1 MEMVANKRGPALAT
15 GARQVRWSVLGDGP
29 RRDVVSK
36 LSKFRGDSV
45 LTPKRVFCPEPA
57 HQGAQIGIGRR
68 SANGPL
74 GLPTPDQTPKGT
86 MPADNS
92 LGPYD
97 GDCIKR
103 RAEEAGTESKQDA
116 ISRSEAGLG
125 HRTLQ
130 DDDLL
135 AENDVFGEEG
145 GTGLD
150 DRTQCA

>member
-1 MEMVANKRGPALAT
+1 
-15 GARQVRWSVLGDGP
+15 
-29 RRDVVSK
+29 
-36 LSKFRGDSV
+36 
-45 LTPKRVFCPEPA
+45 
-57 HQGAQIGIGRR
+57 
-68 SANGPL
+68 
-74 GLPTPDQTPKGT
+74 
-86 MPADNS
+86 MPADS
-92 LGPYD
+92 SFGPYD
-97 GDCIKR
+97 GDRIER

>member
-1 MEMVANKRGPALAT
+1 
-15 GARQVRWSVLGDGP
+15 
-29 RRDVVSK
+29 
-36 LSKFRGDSV
+36 
-45 LTPKRVFCPEPA
+45 
-57 HQGAQIGIGRR
+57 
-68 SANGPL
+68 
-74 GLPTPDQTPKGT
+74 

-97 GDCIKR
+97 GDRIKR

-130 DDDLL
+130 YDDLL
-135 AENDVFGEEG
+135 AENEVFGEEG